1 MPKDEFRFKRF
12 TVRQDRCAMKV
23 STDGVLFG
31 AWLRYGTGER
41 ILDIGTGTG
50 LLALIA
56 AQRDG
61 TARIHAVELD
71 GDAAAQAQENV
82 DASPWADRIRVHHM
96 DVRRMH
102 AAEPF
107 GLVLCNPPY
116 YSGYSTPQD
125 QRTGLAKHASGLD
138 LSDLARIVPPMLAP
152 QGRFAMIIPLSREKA
167 FLQKA
172 AEKGLFPCRRCA
184 VRYVPNR
191 PPKRVMLELCRE
203 RMPLQEEE
211 LTVEAGGSFDYSP
224 EYRALIS
231 DLLPGF

>member
-1 MPKDEFRFKRF
+1 MPKDEFRFKQF

-31 AWLRYGTGER
+31 AWVRYGSGEH

-61 TARIHAVELD
+61 QARVHAVELD
-71 GDAAAQAQENV
+71 GDAASQAQENV
-82 DASPWADRIRVHHM
+82 QASPWAERIRVHHM

-116 YSGYSTPQD
+116 YSGYSVPHD
-125 QRTGLAKHASGLD
+125 QRSGLAKHAAGLD
-138 LSDLARIVPPMLAP
+138 LPDLARIAPNLLAP
-152 QGRFAMIIPLSREKA
+152 QGRFSLIIPLSRESS
-167 FLQKA
+167 FLNEA
-172 AEKGLFPCRRCA
+172 ARHGLFPSRRCT
-184 VRYVPNR
+184 VRYVPQR
-191 PPKRVMLELCRE
+191 PPKRVMLELRKE
-203 RMPLQEEE
+203 RMPMEEEE
-211 LTVEAGGSFDYSP
+211 LTVEGSGSFDYAP
-224 EYRALIS
+224 EYRALIA
-231 DLLPGF
+231 DLIPGF